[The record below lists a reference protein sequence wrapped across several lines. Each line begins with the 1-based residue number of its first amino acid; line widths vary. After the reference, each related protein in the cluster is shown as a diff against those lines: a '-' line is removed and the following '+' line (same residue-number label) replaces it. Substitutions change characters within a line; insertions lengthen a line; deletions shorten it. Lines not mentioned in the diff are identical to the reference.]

1 MFFSSRRR
9 HTRYWRDWSSDV
21 CSSDLTTSLTV
32 IFTLLALLLFGG
44 ATIRTF
50 ILVLL
55 VGIISG
61 TYSSIFVA
69 SQLLVE
75 WEHGTF
81 SRPFQPLLR
90 RLPRRRAAR
99 SEERRVGQAC

>member
-1 MFFSSRRR
+1 VGRS
-9 HTRYWRDWSSDV
+9 
-21 CSSDLTTSLTV
+21 LTTSLTV

-44 ATIRTF
+44 STIRTF

-55 VGIISG
+55 IGMISG

-81 SRPFQPLLR
+81 TRPFQPLLR
-90 RLPRRRAAR
+90 RFRRARAPAT
-99 SEERRVGQAC
+99 GQRATPA